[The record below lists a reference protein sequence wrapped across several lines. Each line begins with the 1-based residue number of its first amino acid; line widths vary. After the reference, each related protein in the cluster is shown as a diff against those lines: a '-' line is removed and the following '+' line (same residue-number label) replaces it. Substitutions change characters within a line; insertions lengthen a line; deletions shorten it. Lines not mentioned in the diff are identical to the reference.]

1 MAHQRQDETKQPPPP
16 PSTETTTTLVTT
28 SDMYLSTH
36 LIVPYFIT
44 AGGEIKRPEH
54 LIAWWSRIFSFYVPD
69 DKDRIELRSLCRLFR
84 DALRP
89 PPVWTTF
96 PHPNYPTL
104 NSLIDTLNEM
114 YVSLPN
120 IIWEECTAPSGTL
133 VVGTEVRAKFVE
145 RWGTSIKDA
154 TIQKVNEDETFD
166 VVFGDRRTRKNVP
179 LNEIQIQNVSANDLL
194 YRFHFHMCCTLF
206 SLTRCSSFFAFFFYS
221 LFHIMLILNRRKV
234 SWQKRKRTKKS
245 LSNLF

>member
-16 PSTETTTTLVTT
+16 PSTETTTTLTTT

-84 DALRP
+84 DALKP
-89 PPVWTTF
+89 PHLWTTF

-104 NSLIDTLNEM
+104 NSLMDRLNEM
-114 YVSLPN
+114 YATLPAVV
-120 IIWEECTAPSGTL
+120 WEECTAPGTL
-133 VVGTEVRAKFVE
+133 SLGMEVRAKFVDW
-145 RWGTSIKDA
+145 RAGTSIKDA

-166 VVFGDRRTRKNVP
+166 VAFDDRRTRKNVP
-179 LNEIQIQNVSANDLL
+179 LNEIQIPNVSHSFSLSFFPCFVRCFAHISSL
-194 YRFHFHMCCTLF
+194 HFSSSSSSSSFSYFSYFFFFFLF
-206 SLTRCSSFFAFFFYS
+206 S
-221 LFHIMLILNRRKV
+221 FHIINR
-234 SWQKRKRTKKS
+234 
-245 LSNLF
+245 